1 MVEIIDF
8 VLRAVIDS
16 IENKIINSLI
26 EKNRD

>member
-1 MVEIIDF
+1 MVGIIDF